1 MAIIIG
7 QLAPTA
13 LYLDVAAAI
22 SGVGDPPGRAH
33 PWGCRVELFK
43 SLNCLYHIHAE
54 FVNDLLSFQ
63 DRLGFS
69 QVPCEADIVVD
80 GKFARPM
87 STSK

>member
-1 MAIIIG
+1 MSLRQSPGLVI
-7 QLAPTA
+7 LLVAPTH
-13 LYLDVAAAI
+13 
-22 SGVGDPPGRAH
+22 G
-33 PWGCRVELFK
+33 GCRVELFK

-80 GKFARPM
+80 GKFASPM